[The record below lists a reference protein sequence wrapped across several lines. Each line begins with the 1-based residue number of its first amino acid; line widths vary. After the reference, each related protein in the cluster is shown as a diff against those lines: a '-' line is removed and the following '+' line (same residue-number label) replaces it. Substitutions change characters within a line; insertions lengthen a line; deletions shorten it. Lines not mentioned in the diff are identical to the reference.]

1 MIKDP
6 DAVLDYTFDWT
17 DWLAGDAISSYT
29 ITVPSGI
36 TKNSD
41 SEVSTGKI
49 QMFLS
54 GGTAGV
60 TYPIACKILTA
71 TRTDERT
78 MQIRCEE
85 R

>member
-17 DWLAGDAISSYT
+17 DWLAGDAIMSYT

-41 SEVSTGKI
+41 SEISTGKI

-60 TYPIACKILTA
+60 TYPIACKISTT

>member
-6 DAVLDYTFDWT
+6 DAVLDYTFDWVE
-17 DWLAGDAISSYT
+17 WLAGDAIMSYT

-41 SEVSTGKI
+41 SEVSAGKI

-60 TYPIACKILTA
+60 TYPIACKISTA

>member
-17 DWLAGDAISSYT
+17 EWLAGDEITSYT

-60 TYPIACKILTA
+60 TYPIACKISTT
-71 TRTDERT
+71 TRIDERT

>member
-17 DWLAGDAISSYT
+17 EWLAGDTITSYT

-60 TYPIACKILTA
+60 TYPVACKISTA
-71 TRTDERT
+71 TRIDERT

>member
-17 DWLAGDAISSYT
+17 DWLAGDEITSYT
-29 ITVPSGI
+29 LTVPSGI

-60 TYPIACKILTA
+60 TYPIACKISTA